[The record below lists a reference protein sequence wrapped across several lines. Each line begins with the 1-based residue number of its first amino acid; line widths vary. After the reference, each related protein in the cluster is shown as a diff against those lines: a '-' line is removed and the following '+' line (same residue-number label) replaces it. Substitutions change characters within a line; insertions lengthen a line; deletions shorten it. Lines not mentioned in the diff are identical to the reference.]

1 LIHDAFHV
9 PLWLWG
15 IVLAVVLAV
24 AAADVLLASRSRG
37 HEPGLREAALC
48 TAGVVALGALFGL
61 ALAAVAGPK
70 ASGQFYAGWLT
81 EYSLSLDNLFVFVL
95 LIGRSGIEGRLRSR
109 VLLAGIGLALVLRA
123 VFIAAGAAALNRF
136 DWVLYIFGAV
146 LLITAVRL
154 ARGRGGAPD
163 PAGPG
168 PRIPGPKMLRVGLT
182 GRLMRHRNGPMLVL
196 IGAIAGA
203 DVVFAMDSIP
213 AVFGLTRDPYLV
225 LAANVFALLG
235 LRHLYFLIGGL
246 LDRLVHLTAGLS
258 AILAFIGVKL
268 IAEAL
273 ADSGVHQIGPVPIP
287 HIDTWVSLC
296 VIGGVLIVVTVTSL
310 LATRNGRGLS
320 ASPSAHPAERPPRP
334 GRPSESHQ

>member
-1 LIHDAFHV
+1 M
-9 PLWLWG
+9 
-15 IVLAVVLAV
+15 
-24 AAADVLLASRSRG
+24 
-37 HEPGLREAALC
+37 
-48 TAGVVALGALFGL
+48 
-61 ALAAVAGPK
+61 
-70 ASGQFYAGWLT
+70 
-81 EYSLSLDNLFVFVL
+81 
-95 LIGRSGIEGRLRSR
+95 
-109 VLLAGIGLALVLRA
+109 LRA
-123 VFIAAGAAALNRF
+123 
-136 DWVLYIFGAV
+136 
-146 LLITAVRL
+146 
-154 ARGRGGAPD
+154 
-163 PAGPG
+163 
-168 PRIPGPKMLRVGLT
+168 GLT

-310 LATRNGRGLS
+310 LSTRNGRGLS
-320 ASPSAHPAERPPRP
+320 ASRSAHPAERPPRP